1 VDRVPGLLIEVENIR
16 NEPQYVRKWD
26 WSSQDT
32 LQTRKTVNELVD
44 GPDQGICPYSSV
56 VKQKVHKK
64 VTNCWWVR
72 RNICYVEELQHK
84 NSEE

>member
-1 VDRVPGLLIEVENIR
+1 MRIE
-16 NEPQYVRKWD
+16 QQHVRKWD

-32 LQTRKTVNELVD
+32 LQTRKTVDELVD
-44 GPDQGICPYSSV
+44 GPDQGICRCSSV
-56 VKQKVHKK
+56 VKQKEHKN

-72 RNICYVEELQHK
+72 RNICYVEVLQHK